1 MRWLEVN
8 VPTWALETAAWPHE
22 ALGSRMV
29 NKTLEISVAALPSTI
44 KDSLKT
50 LFSQGWPTTSHKQE
64 KGDSL
69 QENSLVR
76 IGDFE
81 KGMHLQQKSP
91 IWVQEA
97 VGCSLS
103 VLMRGWEKGLPL
115 SKPQFSPLQNKK
127 MRLDESARAS
137 PILHPM
143 IHQCFDI

>member
-8 VPTWALETAAWPHE
+8 VPAWALETAAWPHP
-22 ALGSRMV
+22 ALGSRMF

-50 LFSQGWPTTSHKQE
+50 LLSQGRPTTSHKQE

-81 KGMHLQQKSP
+81 RGVHLQQKSP

-97 VGCSLS
+97 GGCSLS
-103 VLMRGWEKGLPL
+103 VLMRG
-115 SKPQFSPLQNKK
+115 
-127 MRLDESARAS
+127 
-137 PILHPM
+137 
-143 IHQCFDI
+143 